1 MRKLLFVLFLLPS
14 GLYAQS
20 YTESVNVPGK
30 NAAAL
35 YAKAKEWF
43 TETYNGKADLPPT
56 EDKAA
61 GKLSGKG
68 SATFLVYSND
78 VAVNLILS
86 YALRINVK
94 DGQYKYE
101 FDNIMVE
108 HGRKFPLAIFK
119 NGTTV
124 EGTKELF
131 QTSGSKAPSKK
142 MIELNIDYNNRVIT
156 SVDNELKRLIDNLSE
171 KMNN

>member
-14 GLYAQS
+14 CLCAQS

-35 YAKAKEWF
+35 YSKAKEWF
-43 TETYNGKADLPPT
+43 TETYTGKNDVPPV

-68 SATFLVYSND
+68 GAAFLVYSND
-78 VAVNLILS
+78 VAVNMILS
-86 YALRINVK
+86 YAIRINVK

-124 EGTKELF
+124 EGSKELF
-131 QTSGSKAPSKK
+131 KTSGLKAPSKK
-142 MIELNIDYNNRVIT
+142 MIDLNIDYNTRVFT
-156 SVDNELKRLIDNLSE
+156 SVDNELKRLIDSLSE